1 MRIAHE
7 QASNQQQLDLQQEVP
22 YQGVQAV
29 GRIGTG
35 SRRRDTPDD
44 NSQRQ
49 AEHHVGDT
57 QALADFGTHG
67 ERDGQGEQTNH
78 QQILDRDKLLER
90 LDEEQAE
97 SARERFTD
105 LVDSCESDEQ
115 LVCEL
120 NELSVELRRIIWFG
134 SLSELATSYR
144 DFAMSLRHYY
154 WQQLGEE
161 DEPDAAVEPEQWGEL
176 VEMLDDFLIEGSFH

>member
-1 MRIAHE
+1 MEDLWALGHADDSFGGSVLGSKGTQWLWFHDRDE
-7 QASNQQQLDLQQEVP
+7 VLDYLVSD
-22 YQGVQAV
+22 YV
-29 GRIGTG
+29 
-35 SRRRDTPDD
+35 DL
-44 NSQRQ
+44 
-49 AEHHVGDT
+49 
-57 QALADFGTHG
+57 LADTG
-67 ERDGQGEQTNH
+67 E
-78 QQILDRDKLLER
+78 

-115 LVCEL
+115 LVREL

-176 VEMLDDFLIEGSFH
+176 VEMLDDFLIEGSLH

>member
-1 MRIAHE
+1 ME
-7 QASNQQQLDLQQEVP
+7 T
-22 YQGVQAV
+22 V
-29 GRIGTG
+29 GNVRTG
-35 SRRRDTPDD
+35 RRHCDAPDND
-44 NSQRQ
+44 SQRQ
-49 AEHHVGDT
+49 AEHDVPAV
-57 QALADFGTHG
+57 QALTNVIAQ
-67 ERDGQGEQTNH
+67 GQWYRCNQEANH
-78 QQILDRDKLLER
+78 QQVFHRHELLER

-115 LVCEL
+115 LVREL